1 MGEWKAQIS
10 IRVRQELRREME
22 EFAYKERRKL
32 GNLGE
37 LLLEWA
43 WAQLQI
49 VGSSERLMKFRI
61 PVSAHR
67 PGGKLGGSH
76 VQ

>member
-43 WAQLQI
+43 WAQLHV
-49 VGSSERLMKFRI
+49 VGSCERLMKFRV
-61 PVSAHR
+61 PVPPHR
-67 PGGKLGGSH
+67 PGDKLGGNH
-76 VQ
+76 AE